1 MRTHAEIIE
10 HFAPREALGSV
21 KSLFLVG
28 IGGAG
33 MSGLVPLAR
42 REGFIVSG
50 SDAVESAVTRG
61 LGVPV
66 TIGHF
71 ETLPDH
77 VDALV
82 LTDAIDLSTS
92 PEVQVAR
99 QRGLKLFRR
108 SQLLGWLLRDHKV
121 AAVTGTHGKTTTTGL
136 LGAALI
142 ASGLDPLVVVGASVP
157 QFGGPV
163 REGKGEW
170 AVVEACKH
178 TTDCGTWIRR

>member
-1 MRTHAEIIE
+1 MRTPGEIVE
-10 HFAPREALGSV
+10 YFAPREELSEA

-33 MSGLVPLAR
+33 MSGLVPLALA
-42 REGFIVSG
+42 EGFAVSG
-50 SDAVESAVTRG
+50 SDSTESSLTRS

-71 ETLPDH
+71 AALPDG

-82 LTDAIDLSTS
+82 LTDAIDLPSN
-92 PEVQVAR
+92 PEVRVAR
-99 QRGLKLFRR
+99 ERGLKLFRR
-108 SQLLGWLLRDHKV
+108 SQLLGWLVRNRKV

-136 LGAALI
+136 LGSALI
-142 ASGLDPLVVVGASVP
+142 QAGLDPLVIVGAAVP

-163 REGKGEW
+163 RMGNGEW
-170 AVVEACKH
+170 AIVEACEAY
-178 TTDCGTWIRR
+178 DGI